1 MKNILRK
8 STAVILAIMTSLMM
22 FGNVYAQQ
30 VDSGEFANARAMTNV
45 KTVMRDG
52 SVKALGTTRGRVLA
66 TAEMELTDK
75 GGGEVDIYVEVFC
88 HESVSKLRMKVYL
101 EKWVE
106 SSNKWSVVD
115 TKEQIWTSEEYGDD
129 LSMGILNY
137 NVLGVSAG
145 KYRLRGSFSARG
157 IVSGISEAWTHSTDA
172 LQIGRATT
180 P

>member
-1 MKNILRK
+1 MKSILRK
-8 STAVILAIMTSLMM
+8 GMTIILAVTTSLMM
-22 FGNVYAQQ
+22 MGSVYAQQ
-30 VDSGEFANARAMTNV
+30 VDLDDFASARKMTNV
-45 KTVMRDG
+45 KTVATND
-52 SVKALGTTRGRVLA
+52 SVKVLGSTRGRVLSS
-66 TAEMELTDK
+66 AEMQLTDK
-75 GGGEVDIYVEVFC
+75 GGGEVDVYVEVLC

-106 SSNKWSVVD
+106 SSSKWSIVD
-115 TKEQIWTSEEYGDD
+115 TKDYIWTSEEYGDD
-129 LSMGILNY
+129 LSMAIVNY

-157 IVSGISEAWTHSTDA
+157 IASGISEAWTHSTEA